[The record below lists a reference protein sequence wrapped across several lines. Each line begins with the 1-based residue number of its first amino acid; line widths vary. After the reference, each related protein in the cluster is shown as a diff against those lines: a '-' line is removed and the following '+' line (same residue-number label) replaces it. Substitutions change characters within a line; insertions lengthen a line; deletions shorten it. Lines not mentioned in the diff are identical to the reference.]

1 MLPILT
7 AKARP
12 LLYSRRVFGGR
23 KAVFLVAS
31 LAALCL
37 LSLPI
42 WPERETSSVELRTQQ
57 VMNTGALLGEGTQE
71 SETTPADT
79 PAPPESPTP
88 KNLKLTVPKLG
99 LEDVAVPT
107 GFRQGELDRE
117 GLLRMKESGLPWE
130 EGSNT
135 FIAGHAL
142 GYPWTRVPRAFYS
155 LEKLMPGDEIFLKSA
170 DGRTY
175 TFKVYD
181 RMTVEPDDTWVTYP
195 VEGKTVVSLQSCTPI
210 PTFENRLIVRGEL
223 VS

>member
-1 MLPILT
+1 
-7 AKARP
+7 
-12 LLYSRRVFGGR
+12 
-23 KAVFLVAS
+23 
-31 LAALCL
+31 
-37 LSLPI
+37 
-42 WPERETSSVELRTQQ
+42 PETP
-57 VMNTGALLGEGTQE
+57 
-71 SETTPADT
+71 PADASAS
-79 PAPPESPTP
+79 PGSPTP
-88 KNLKLTVPKLG
+88 KNMTLTVPELG
-99 LEDVAVPT
+99 LKGVAVPT
-107 GFRQGELDRE
+107 GFRQAELDRE

-142 GYPWTRVPRAFYS
+142 GFPWTRVPRAFYS
-155 LEKLMPGDEIFLKSA
+155 LEKLVPGDEIFLRSA

-195 VEGKTVVSLQSCTPI
+195 VEGKTVVSLQTCVPS